1 MTKEHH
7 QAYMQA
13 FGADILMDDY
23 REQTAELSQEFS
35 QFGAATLKSMG
46 WSKYGW
52 ADYQKRVG
60 QLAASLHRVESKW
73 DDPDAKGWFWRVEL
87 HRKGSVMTLPLDEGF
102 AATATKA
109 AHAAQRNFDRHLAAL
124 SFGSDFKTIDPAC
137 YAPGGAPGCEFGATT
152 YGNMTPAELRA
163 TRDRF
168 KRQRR
173 FTKERWSKKIKALQA
188 KVPPKPTFPPRGAR
202 KSSKKGQRAT
212 KGQWM
217 RWMKAVRAV
226 TRARFSAYVADRK
239 KVDKI
244 NAVEWELG
252 TAYTE
257 MPRSPHGG
265 MKKHGKYHRRLRR
278 GYSKFGAATL
288 KSMGWK
294 KRLPQVPPRKS
305 DKWVVGQYTKKV
317 GQRATAFV
325 KPPSLTQTGRGWKW
339 EIRQRRI
346 AAHRNQPVIIASG
359 YASTPTQAAQDA
371 DHFVATTSTYFGRMG
386 VPAGMQ
392 LPGSWGV
399 PDASMVRPGETP
411 EGWDPNL
418 FRGFGGRFD
427 KAALRKQREDFK
439 TIYRGADIDLR
450 KATDLYHANPTLSAL
465 TQVRK
470 FGNRRNKAWKKIM
483 KIQDQLGN
491 KGLPF
496 VAPVADPWWNQ

>member
-60 QLAASLHRVESKW
+60 QLAASLHRVEGKW

-265 MKKHGKYHRRLRR
+265 MKKHGKYHRRRRR
-278 GYSKFGAATL
+278 GYSK
-288 KSMGWK
+288 
-294 KRLPQVPPRKS
+294 
-305 DKWVVGQYTKKV
+305 
-317 GQRATAFV
+317 
-325 KPPSLTQTGRGWKW
+325 
-339 EIRQRRI
+339 
-346 AAHRNQPVIIASG
+346 
-359 YASTPTQAAQDA
+359 
-371 DHFVATTSTYFGRMG
+371 FGRMG